1 MFRLIVAAEP
11 RKRPG
16 VFWGAKKQAKSTREA
31 EALTMLR
38 RHEAEAERE
47 EADAASVASS
57 RMAGQRRSNT
67 RWLRYTDPG

>member
-1 MFRLIVAAEP
+1 
-11 RKRPG
+11 
-16 VFWGAKKQAKSTREA
+16 
-31 EALTMLR
+31 MLR